1 MHYLDE
7 FLTIDPPGTTVYQ
20 RNLSLIV
27 NFCQLL
33 SISLAVEKVTGLA
46 VLLEFLGIVL
56 DSDRMET
63 WLLKD
68 KQRRIQAML
77 HRWLHKKSTTK
88 REILSLVGVL
98 HHASKVVRPS
108 RTLVCRMYAMATAV
122 RELDYLLT
130 K

>member
-33 SISLAVEKVTGLA
+33 SISLAVEKATGLA
-46 VLLEFLGIVL
+46 MLLEFLGIVL

-77 HRWLHKKSTTK
+77 HR
-88 REILSLVGVL
+88 
-98 HHASKVVRPS
+98 
-108 RTLVCRMYAMATAV
+108 
-122 RELDYLLT
+122 
-130 K
+130 